1 MDTAEKLNSRE
12 RFQRALN
19 HQEPD
24 RLPVAFGGPECS
36 IHKFAH
42 QNLINHL
49 GLVET
54 TPAPIIDYCLQIV
67 EPARQLYSRFGV
79 DVVWLIPNEGVLN
92 WGSNGEMYTD
102 DLNRR
107 FMNAGGFFNQA
118 GFPLQTGEQKELER
132 FIFPDVRSYRRVAG
146 MAEKAKKLWDDGFGL
161 VVDGP
166 WGLYEICSSL
176 RGTETLFVDLAV
188 NQNYAEVLAERV
200 LEEYLKPLYES
211 ILKVVGNK
219 AQMVMISDDLGSQ
232 QNLLFSPRI
241 FRTVYKPR
249 LKRLVEH
256 IHVFTTAKVYIHSDG
271 AVSAL
276 IPDFID
282 IGLDGLNPIQYTAAG
297 MESARLKREFGKDFG
312 FFGGGIENQILS
324 VGNPAQV
331 RAEVKR
337 QIQILAHGGGY
348 LFATIHNISQEVP
361 PENVVAFFEAA
372 REFGHYPIG
381 G

>member
-1 MDTAEKLNSRE
+1 MNAQVKLNSRE
-12 RFQRALN
+12 RLQCALN

-24 RLPVAFGGPECS
+24 CLPIAFGGPECS
-36 IHKFAH
+36 IHKLAH
-42 QNLINHL
+42 QNLINYL

-67 EPARQLYSRFGV
+67 EPAHQLFSRFGV
-79 DVVWLIPNEGVLN
+79 DVVWLMPNEGDLN
-92 WGSNGEMYTD
+92 WESNGEIYTD

-107 FMNAGGFFNQA
+107 FMNAGGFFNQV
-118 GFPLQTGEQKELER
+118 GFPLLTGEQKELER
-132 FIFPDVRSYRRVAG
+132 FIFPDVRSDGRVTG
-146 MAEKAKKLWDDGFGL
+146 LAEKAKMLWDEGFGL
-161 VVDGP
+161 VADGP

-176 RGTETLFVDLAV
+176 RGTEMLFVDLVA
-188 NQNYAEVLAERV
+188 NQNYAEMLAERV

-211 ILKVVGNK
+211 ILKVVGEK
-219 AQMVMISDDLGSQ
+219 VQMVMISDDLGSQ

-241 FRTVYKPR
+241 FRAVYKPR

-256 IHVFTTAKVYIHSDG
+256 IHVFTKAKVYIHSDG

-312 FFGGGIENQILS
+312 FFGGGIENQLLS
-324 VGNPAQV
+324 VGSPAQV

-337 QIQILAHGGGY
+337 QIQILAHDGGY
-348 LFATIHNISQEVP
+348 LLATIHNISQEVP

-372 REFGHYPIG
+372 QDFGQYPISG
-381 G
+381 